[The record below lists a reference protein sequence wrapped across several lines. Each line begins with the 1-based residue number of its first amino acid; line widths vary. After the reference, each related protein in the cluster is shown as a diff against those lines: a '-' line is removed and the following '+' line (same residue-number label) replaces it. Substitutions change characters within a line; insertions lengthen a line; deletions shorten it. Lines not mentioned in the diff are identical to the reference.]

1 MKVLIGADKDGI
13 HLKEVL
19 KKHLEDQGYD
29 VVDKTP
35 ESNLDFVDS
44 TTRVVEALLN
54 DEGDRG
60 ILIDRYGVGSS
71 MTANKFKGMICAN
84 VSDEHSAKMTRNHN
98 NTRIITLGAG
108 IVGEELAKNCADAY
122 LKSEYAGGRHQIRVD
137 MLNRM
142 CK

>member
-1 MKVLIGADKDGI
+1 MKILIGADKDGI

-19 KKHLEDQGYD
+19 KKYLEDQGYD

-35 ESNLDFVDS
+35 EINLDFVDS
-44 TTRVVEALLN
+44 TSRLVSALLN
-54 DEGDRG
+54 NEGDRG
-60 ILIDRYGVGSS
+60 ILIDRYGVGSF
-71 MTANKFKGMICAN
+71 MVANKFKGMICAN

-98 NTRIITLGAG
+98 KTRVITLGAG
-108 IVGEELAKNCADAY
+108 IVGEELAKNCVDAY

-142 CK
+142 C